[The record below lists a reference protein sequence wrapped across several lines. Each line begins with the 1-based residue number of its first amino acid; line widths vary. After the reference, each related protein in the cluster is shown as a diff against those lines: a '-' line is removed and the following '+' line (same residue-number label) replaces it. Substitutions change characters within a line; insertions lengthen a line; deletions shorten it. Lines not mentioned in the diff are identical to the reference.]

1 MRLTGAR
8 LAITLGIALSLQAGV
23 FAWRY
28 QDLLYFRRPV
38 AAVIQAG
45 PDAFEIYA
53 NEALG
58 RSQITRQHLET
69 IADAAAHFK
78 SPAVE
83 LRALRRA
90 VKIDPDDNPMKLR
103 LADALRR
110 SGNFVEAEKFYREA
124 LKAEKGGIE

>member
-8 LAITLGIALSLQAGV
+8 IAITLGIAASLQAGV

-28 QDLLYFRRPV
+28 QDLLYFRQPV
-38 AAVIQAG
+38 SAIIAAG
-45 PDAFEIYA
+45 PDAFEVHA

-83 LRALRRA
+83 LRALQRT
-90 VKIDPDDNPMKLR
+90 VKLDPTDMRMKLR

-110 SGNFVEAEKFYREA
+110 SGQYERAETLYREV

>member
-1 MRLTGAR
+1 MRLTGSR

-28 QDLLYFRRPV
+28 QDLLYFRQPV
-38 AAVIQAG
+38 SVITKAA
-45 PDAFEIYA
+45 PEEFEIYA
-53 NEALG
+53 NEALN

-83 LRALRRA
+83 LRALQRA
-90 VKIDPDDNPMKLR
+90 VKLDPADKRMKLR

-110 SGNFVEAEKFYREA
+110 SGQFERAEALYRDV

>member
-1 MRLTGAR
+1 MRLTGVR

-28 QDLLYFRRPV
+28 QDLLYFRQPA

-45 PDAFEIYA
+45 PDAFEVYA

-69 IADAAAHFK
+69 IADVALHFK

-83 LRALRRA
+83 LRALNRA
-90 VKIDPDDNPMKLR
+90 VKLDPNDIPMKAR

-110 SGNFVEAEKFYREA
+110 SGQFERAEVLYREV